1 MKKALVKTLFSC
13 VVAGGSIFGIAQLTN
28 ADQPETFQE
37 AFKNGTAH
45 INHHRPFLETKKP
58 ELASFL
64 QNSWKRGEAA
74 VLKSIGE
81 ESKSEWKLVN
91 AGDVDLEFTNKM
103 TIKEAS
109 SFNRV
114 LMGKE
119 TNGALE
125 IGDVFPAVL
134 IHSDLQRVIQFWER
148 KNGDVVYFDLQ
159 KDDSNEWR
167 LVKGP
172 IEIPK

>member
-1 MKKALVKTLFSC
+1 LKSVFARTLVSC
-13 VVAGGSIFGIAQLTN
+13 IAVGSTVFGIAQLTN
-28 ADQPETFQE
+28 ADQPETYQE
-37 AFKNGTAH
+37 AFENGTAH

-74 VLKSIGE
+74 VLKRIGE
-81 ESKSEWKLVN
+81 ESKSEWRLVN
-91 AGDVDLEFTNKM
+91 AGDIDLEFTNKM
-103 TIKEAS
+103 TIDEAS

-148 KNGDVVYFDLQ
+148 KNGNVVYFDMQ
-159 KDDSNEWR
+159 KEDSNEWR